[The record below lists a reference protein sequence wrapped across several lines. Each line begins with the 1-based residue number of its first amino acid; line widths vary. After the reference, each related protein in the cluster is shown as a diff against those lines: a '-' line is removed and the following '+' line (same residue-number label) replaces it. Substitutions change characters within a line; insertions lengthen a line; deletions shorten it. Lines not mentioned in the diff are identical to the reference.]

1 MLSSVMLSKIRLAMI
16 SISFYHCLT
25 KLQRSDPLELNYEKF
40 SIPLDVSL
48 SMRPMGLPANSE
60 AQK

>member
-1 MLSSVMLSKIRLAMI
+1 MI
-16 SISFYHCLT
+16 FISFYHCLT
-25 KLQRSDPLELNYEKF
+25 KLQRSDPLEINYEKF
-40 SIPLDVSL
+40 SVPLDVSL